1 MAKISVV
8 VPVYNVEKY
17 LCRCVDSILAQTF
30 SDFELI
36 LVDDG
41 SPDKCGAICDEY
53 TKKDSR
59 VYVIHKENGGL
70 SDSRNVG
77 IKWAIE
83 NSDSEWIA
91 FIDSDDWIYEKYL
104 EILLDG
110 IYKYNCNIAVC
121 DFTLTSGDTPSLDNG
136 SLTYQVWKTEDF
148 FCERVVQ
155 AVSAWAKIIKKTD
168 LKSIRFP
175 KGIIHE
181 DEFVT
186 HKILFKHDKVVY
198 IDLGM
203 YFNQQ
208 REDSI
213 TKSQW
218 TPDKLITIEAT
229 KQKLDFFSQNGYKKA
244 ELYCET
250 LLFHNIQRNINGVI
264 ESGNNDYAKQYLKK
278 LYRQRKAIF
287 KKCLR
292 HKSFSF
298 KKNKWE
304 FEMVYPRIMKIYW
317 IVNSKFSFVR
327 KVGKK

>member
-1 MAKISVV
+1 MESPLISVI
-8 VPVYNVEKY
+8 VPIYKVEKY
-17 LCRCVDSILAQTF
+17 LDRCVESIVNQTYKNL
-30 SDFELI
+30 EII

-41 SPDKCGAICDEY
+41 SPDNCPLMCDSWKE
-53 TKKDSR
+53 KDNR
-59 VYVIHKENGGL
+59 IKVVHKENGGL
-70 SDSRNVG
+70 SDARNAG
-77 IKWAIE
+77 ISVATGE
-83 NSDSEWIA
+83 YVA

-110 IYKYNCNIAVC
+110 IYKYNCNVAVC
-121 DFTLTSGDTPSLDNG
+121 DFTLTSGDTPSLDNA

-155 AVSAWAKIIKKTD
+155 AVSAWAKIIKKAD

-186 HKILFKHDKVVY
+186 HKILFKYDKVVY

-203 YFNQQ
+203 YFYQQ

>member
-110 IYKYNCNIAVC
+110 IYKYNCI
-121 DFTLTSGDTPSLDNG
+121 L
-136 SLTYQVWKTEDF
+136 Q
-148 FCERVVQ
+148 
-155 AVSAWAKIIKKTD
+155 
-168 LKSIRFP
+168 
-175 KGIIHE
+175 
-181 DEFVT
+181 FV
-186 HKILFKHDKVVY
+186 IL
-198 IDLGM
+198 L
-203 YFNQQ
+203 
-208 REDSI
+208 
-213 TKSQW
+213 
-218 TPDKLITIEAT
+218 
-229 KQKLDFFSQNGYKKA
+229 
-244 ELYCET
+244 
-250 LLFHNIQRNINGVI
+250 
-264 ESGNNDYAKQYLKK
+264 
-278 LYRQRKAIF
+278 
-287 KKCLR
+287 
-292 HKSFSF
+292 
-298 KKNKWE
+298 
-304 FEMVYPRIMKIYW
+304 
-317 IVNSKFSFVR
+317 
-327 KVGKK
+327 